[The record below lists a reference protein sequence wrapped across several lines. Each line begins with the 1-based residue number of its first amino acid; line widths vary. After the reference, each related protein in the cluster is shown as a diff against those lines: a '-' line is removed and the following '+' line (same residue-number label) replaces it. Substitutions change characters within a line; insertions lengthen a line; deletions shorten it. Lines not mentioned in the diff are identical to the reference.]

1 MEKKINKI
9 SEKIEERAN
18 HYLDFEEEVKEE
30 DLERVAKKRDEV
42 NEWVRKQSWSKK
54 KEA

>member
-9 SEKIEERAN
+9 SEKIEERAE

-30 DLERVAKKRDEV
+30 DLEGVAKKREEV
-42 NEWVRKQSWSKK
+42 GEWVKKQVWSKK
-54 KEA
+54 KL